1 MPPIKVR
8 VLEQEHGDLSRV
20 IPALVNECGQSA
32 AGRRLGVS
40 SATISR
46 WLRRNRYQ
54 PFTQWMTLDEAR
66 RELAALRD
74 LLAHGPDGGASA
86 DMLAI
91 AHRADVLAAL
101 VERLEAAELEESA

>member
-8 VLEQEHGDLSRV
+8 GLEQEHGDLSRV
-20 IPALVNECGQSA
+20 IPALVNELGQWE

-46 WLRRNRYQ
+46 WLRRNQYQ
-54 PFTQWMTLDEAR
+54 QVTQWMTLEEAR

-74 LLAHGPDGGASA
+74 LLAHGPDGGAGA

-91 AHRADVLAAL
+91 ADRADVLTAL
-101 VERLEAAELEESA
+101 VKRLEAAELEESA